1 MTLRQSQV
9 FFAIRVIVVNPS
21 FPAKSIPEFIAY
33 AKTNPGKINMASGG
47 PGSIS
52 HIYAELFKAMAGV
65 DLTPIHYR
73 GIGPAIPDLLGG
85 QVQVMFDLL
94 PSSIGY
100 IKAGQLRP
108 LAVTSATRLE
118 LLPEIPTV
126 DEFVPGYEA
135 SGWQGI
141 AAPKD
146 TSPEIIDKLNKEAN
160 AILADPK
167 TKARLAELSGSAF
180 VTSPAEFGKHIGDEI
195 EKWGKVIRTA
205 GIKLQ

>member
-1 MTLRQSQV
+1 
-9 FFAIRVIVVNPS
+9 
-21 FPAKSIPEFIAY
+21 
-33 AKTNPGKINMASGG
+33 
-47 PGSIS
+47 
-52 HIYAELFKAMAGV
+52 MAGV

-73 GIGPAIPDLLGG
+73 GIGPAIPDLISG

-100 IKAGQLRP
+100 IKAGQLRA

-126 DEFVPGYEA
+126 GEFVPGYEA

-141 AAPKD
+141 AAPKN
-146 TSPEIIDKLNKEAN
+146 TPPEIIDKLNKETN

-167 TKARLAELSGSAF
+167 TLARLSELSSSAF
-180 VTSPAEFGKHIGDEI
+180 PNSPAQFGNHIAAEVD
-195 EKWGKVIRTA
+195 KWGKVIRVS
-205 GIKLQ
+205 